1 MQLLDEVDYVAMGSA
16 AEAVESVGD
25 PADGEGWPAVLVEGT
40 TSDEAASLSTEF
52 NSAGRNDLFDRVGAT
67 HRVEV
72 PPGRGAHS
80 SGPAL
85 GASADG
91 PICRVTS
98 RANSAADMWMSE
110 SKARRKAASTAA
122 VGTSSPMSAYSS
134 QVAS

>member
-25 PADGEGWPAVLVEGT
+25 PADGQGGSAVLVEGT
-40 TSDEAASLSTEF
+40 TSNEARTLSTEF
-52 NSAGRNDLFDRVGAT
+52 NSAVRNDLLDWVGAT

-80 SGPAL
+80 SGPAP

-110 SKARRKAASTAA
+110 SRALRKADSTAA

-134 QVAS
+134 HVAS